1 MTKELI
7 EEATKLADDIAEYA
21 PNTNIESVIR
31 RLTAELKMAE
41 AIISATQKTKER
53 LQSEKIARS

>member
-1 MTKELI
+1 MNLL

-31 RLTAELKMAE
+31 RLVAELKMAE
-41 AIISATQKTKER
+41 AIISATQQTKER